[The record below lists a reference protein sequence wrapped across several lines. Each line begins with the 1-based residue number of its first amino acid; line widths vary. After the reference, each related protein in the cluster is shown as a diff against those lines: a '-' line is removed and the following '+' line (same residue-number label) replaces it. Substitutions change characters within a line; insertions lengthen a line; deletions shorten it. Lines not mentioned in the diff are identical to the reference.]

1 MMKER
6 FAHLVFALLLCA
18 QFASPA
24 AADDYPRDAAL
35 DAIHYRLSLTIKDAS
50 DEIQAEA
57 EILFEFKQD
66 GVKTI
71 PLDLIGLTVD
81 RVAEDQREAK
91 FTRAGGK
98 LSVALSGDYRRG
110 DRIRVTVKYHGRPD
124 DGLIIRKNKFG
135 DFAVFGDNWPDRA
148 RHWFPSIDHPYD
160 KATVEFL
167 VTAPAR
173 LDVIAN
179 GKLIEKTSLQNG
191 DTLTHWSETTP
202 IPTYCMVIGA
212 TEFSIIDVGTLER
225 AGADAELFYYLFPK
239 DRDNGLKGY
248 GRTKQ
253 IVEFFSDLIGPYPYE
268 KLALAQSSTRYGG
281 MENSSAIFLAEN
293 LFSEDTNAH
302 EIAHQ
307 WFGDSVTEADWHH
320 LWLSEGFA
328 TYFGHLFFERADG
341 RDKFIRLMR
350 ADKEE
355 YINSYKSQGAGA
367 PPIYDP
373 SIIDLMK
380 LLNANNYQK
389 GGWTLHMLRHVMGDE
404 KFFAGIRDYYQTY
417 RGRNALTDDLRK
429 VMEFHYGRPLDW
441 FFKQWIFG
449 PGYPVYDATWNWDEA
464 AKELRLR
471 IAQKQ
476 SPAVFS
482 MPLDVEFKI
491 GGATRREIIRDS
503 EREQTFDF
511 KLDARPQG
519 VAIDPDE
526 WVLKVLTIKEGG

>member
-1 MMKER
+1 MIKR
-6 FAHLVFALLLCA
+6 FANLVFALLLWA
-18 QFASPA
+18 QFASLA
-24 AADDYPRDAAL
+24 AADDYPRNAAL

-57 EILFEFKQD
+57 EILLEFKQD

-71 PLDLIGLTVD
+71 PLDLVGLTVD

-91 FTRAGGK
+91 FTHTGGK

-110 DRIRVTVKYHGRPD
+110 DRILVTVKYHGRPD

-191 DTLTHWSETTP
+191 NVMTHWIETAP

-212 TEFSIIDVGTLER
+212 TEFSIIDVGTVER
-225 AGADAELFYYLFPK
+225 AGDDVGLFYYLFPK
-239 DRDNGLKGY
+239 DRDKGLKGY

-253 IVEFFSDLIGPYPYE
+253 IVEFFSNLIGPYPYE
-268 KLALAQSSTRYGG
+268 KLALVQSSTRYGG
-281 MENSSAIFLAEN
+281 MENSSSIFLAEN

-302 EIAHQ
+302 EMAHQ

-328 TYFGHLFFERADG
+328 TYFGHLFFERSDG

-355 YINSYKSQGAGA
+355 YLKSYKSQGAAA

-373 SIIDLMK
+373 SITDLKK
-380 LLNANNYQK
+380 L
-389 GGWTLHMLRHVMGDE
+389 
-404 KFFAGIRDYYQTY
+404 
-417 RGRNALTDDLRK
+417 
-429 VMEFHYGRPLDW
+429 
-441 FFKQWIFG
+441 
-449 PGYPVYDATWNWDEA
+449 
-464 AKELRLR
+464 
-471 IAQKQ
+471 
-476 SPAVFS
+476 
-482 MPLDVEFKI
+482 
-491 GGATRREIIRDS
+491 
-503 EREQTFDF
+503 
-511 KLDARPQG
+511 
-519 VAIDPDE
+519 
-526 WVLKVLTIKEGG
+526 